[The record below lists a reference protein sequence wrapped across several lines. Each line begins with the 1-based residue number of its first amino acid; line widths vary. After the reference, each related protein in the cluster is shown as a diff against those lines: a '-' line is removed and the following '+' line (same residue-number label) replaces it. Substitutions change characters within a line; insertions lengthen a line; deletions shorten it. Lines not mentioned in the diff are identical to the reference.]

1 MIAIKVR
8 GLPYTQIFKSVL
20 SETPAHGS
28 YLSFSPSAHHTAL
41 SDISVSFHT
50 APSIHNTCLNP

>member
-41 SDISVSFHT
+41 SDISLCH
-50 APSIHNTCLNP
+50 SILLPAFTTPV